1 MHKLLTTIIATGSV
15 LCVAGAEHIAAAPVT
30 AVPDRMAATAVSAA
44 ASSASAT
51 ASPASAATPASAAD
65 STSAPAP
72 LAAVTGAY
80 TLAECQQLA
89 LQNNRSLQS
98 ARLDERMADEDV
110 SIAFTH
116 YFPSV
121 QANLTGFIGAKD
133 LMRTTMDMTG
143 FGQTY
148 GPALMQ
154 AGLGELLMGMPPQND
169 VSMMKKGVMAN
180 AVALQ
185 PLFSGGQIVTGNRL
199 AALQK
204 EVRRLQTAMSE
215 KDVLQNVAEYYWQIV
230 ALRSNIATL
239 DAVDAQLAGIHDLT
253 ENFINAG
260 MITRNDLL
268 TVELKQQEIASS
280 RLQLNNG
287 LELLR
292 LVLAQLCGA
301 DDVQHFCVASPASL
315 DAPLPPDHYFL
326 PPSEAVYSREE
337 LELAGKNVEAKALQ
351 VRMERGKNLPSVAIG
366 AAGLYQGI
374 DMGEMSVKNGGS
386 MYNMNIGNLVGLAT
400 VSIPISDWWSGKHS
414 IRKARLEQQKAENER
429 LDALEKLQIDILSS
443 WNNLTEAF
451 AQIDI
456 ARKSVIASTE
466 NLRLNREQYAAGT
479 LPMSD
484 LLDAVTLFTRANSDL
499 NSALATYQNRVSQY
513 CRKTGRE

>member
-1 MHKLLTTIIATGSV
+1 MKAYKVAKHLV
-15 LCVAGAEHIAAAPVT
+15 LS
-30 AVPDRMAATAVSAA
+30 AVF
-44 ASSASAT
+44 ASSCLLAFAQ
-51 ASPASAATPASAAD
+51 
-65 STSAPAP
+65 TSP
-72 LAAVTGAY
+72 LASTGGQG
-80 TLAECQQLA
+80 LGLSDCQQMALHNNRT
-89 LQNNRSLQS
+89 LQN

-121 QANLTGFIGAKD
+121 QANVTGFIGAKD

-154 AGLGELLMGMPPQND
+154 AGLGEILMTMPPEND
-169 VSMMKKGVMAN
+169 ISMMKKGVMAN

-185 PLFSGGQIVTGNRL
+185 PLFSGGQIVNGNRL

-204 EVRRLQTAMSE
+204 EIRRLQTAMSE
-215 KDVLQNVAEYYWQIV
+215 KDIMQNVADYYWQIV
-230 ALRSNIATL
+230 ALRSNILTL
-239 DAVDAQLAGIHDLT
+239 DAVDEQLAGIHTLT
-253 ENFINAG
+253 ENYINAG
-260 MITRNDLL
+260 IITRNDLL

-301 DDVQHFCVASPASL
+301 DYDNFSVASPASF
-315 DAPLPPDHYFL
+315 DAPNTPDTYFVPPT
-326 PPSEAVYSREE
+326 EAVYNREE

-351 VRMERGKNLPSVAIG
+351 VRMERGKNLPTVAIG

-400 VSIPISDWWSGKHS
+400 VSIPISDWWSGKHA
-414 IRKARLEQQKAENER
+414 IRKARLEQAKAENDR
-429 LDALEKLQIDILSS
+429 QDALEKLQIDIISS
-443 WNNLTEAF
+443 WNNLTEAYG
-451 AQIDI
+451 QIEI

-479 LPMSD
+479 LPMND

-499 NSALATYQNRVSQY
+499 NSSLATYQQRVSEYQ
-513 CRKTGRE
+513 RKVK